1 MSEVI
6 MINGNTYEFKSNYCG
21 EETIRESFNHLIE
34 ETYGF
39 NFRNWYEG
47 GYWKDRYIPYSL
59 LDGVKVV
66 ANVSINVMDFLFLG
80 EKKCYVQIGTIM
92 TEQEYRH
99 QGLSRV
105 LPERVLTEW
114 QSKCD
119 LIYLFVN
126 DEVLDFYPKFVFR
139 PIVEY

>member
-1 MSEVI
+1 
-6 MINGNTYEFKSNYCG
+6 
-21 EETIRESFNHLIE
+21 
-34 ETYGF
+34 
-39 NFRNWYEG
+39 
-47 GYWKDRYIPYSL
+47 
-59 LDGVKVV
+59 
-66 ANVSINVMDFLFLG
+66 
-80 EKKCYVQIGTIM
+80 M